1 MCVLSQLLTIGFLF
15 ATEARSDLPEKIV
28 YLYNQPLNTEDVTGI
43 MQKISA
49 GESTDT
55 IYNGP
60 TKVMKSAWVYIPGE
74 ILRKDTSRNYILTGY
89 YEAMDLYEH
98 INGHW
103 KKVFRGGAYMKFS
116 EEKSGKAG
124 RFFFKLFDPGEKIA
138 DAYLVACRRYDDYVY
153 SQMEG
158 IPMSEAEIK
167 GWKHQY
173 DQSKE
178 WFNRMTL
185 PFWGIL
191 MLTTIVLGA
200 RYVSSRDKA
209 YLMYTIG
216 NLFFVINCILLYFID
231 PANIQYY
238 PFDDP
243 MLAVAVTGPVFIL
256 GVGGF
261 ILSFRYFYTQGP
273 FLELARMITFWAAL
287 SCLLVAAFN
296 TVVNYYWRTLFI
308 TNIVMY
314 LFLVLMIVVIYMIIF
329 RNRDSM
335 KGLTMTTSFLTIIY
349 GSFFIAL
356 ASVAGFILSAV
367 FAQNTLYLGKFH
379 LQSFPLL
386 IGIAIYNAFVLMAF
400 SSRDHQ
406 IAEEANQLKIK
417 AYEYEVR
424 VLQNSLNPH
433 FIFNSLNLID
443 FFVYRKDL
451 PRARNALFQFSDLL
465 RMVIDKTGEKMIS
478 LDEELKMLEL
488 YLKLESSRNKELFT
502 YEILVDKDVETGK
515 ILIPPLLI
523 QPIVENALK
532 HGILNKEDG
541 GGQISIIL
549 SVDRDFLKIEV
560 RDNGIG
566 FKKSAELKSFI
577 HNDRKHLGMELTR
590 RRLEL
595 MSEQSR
601 IEIRDL
607 PEGEGASVVIK
618 IPVK

>member
-15 ATEARSDLPEKIV
+15 AAEAKDHLPEKIV
-28 YLYNQPLNTEDVTGI
+28 YLYNQSLNTEDVTAI
-43 MQKISA
+43 MQRISE
-49 GESTDT
+49 GEYTDT
-55 IYNGP
+55 IAHGP
-60 TKVMKSAWVYIPGE
+60 TKVMKSAWIYIPGE
-74 ILRKDTSRNYILTGY
+74 ILRKDTSRNCILTGY
-89 YEAMDLYEH
+89 YESMDLYKNVKGNWE
-98 INGHW
+98 
-103 KKVFRGGAYMKFS
+103 KVSRGGVYMKFS
-116 EEKSGKAG
+116 EEGATAG
-124 RFFFKLFDPGEKIA
+124 RFFFKLFNPGEEIA
-138 DAYLVACRRYDDYVY
+138 DAYLIACRRYDDYVY

-158 IPMSEAEIK
+158 IPMSHEEIK
-167 GWKHQY
+167 DWKSAY
-173 DQSKE
+173 DRSKE

-191 MLTTIVLGA
+191 ILTTVVLGA
-200 RYVSSRDKA
+200 RYVSSGDKA

-216 NLFFVINCILLYFID
+216 NFFFTLNCIFLYFID
-231 PANIQYY
+231 PANIQYHL
-238 PFDDP
+238 FNDP
-243 MLAVAVTGPVFIL
+243 MMIVAVTGPVFIL

-261 ILSFRYFYTQGP
+261 VLSFRYFYTQGP
-273 FLELARMITFWAAL
+273 FLELARKITFWGAL
-287 SCLLVAAFN
+287 SCLLVA
-296 TVVNYYWRTLFI
+296 VVNTIVNYFWHILFV

-314 LFLVLMIVVIYMIIF
+314 VFLVLMIVVVYMILYY
-329 RNRDSM
+329 NREDL
-335 KGLTMTTSFLTIIY
+335 KGFTMTTSFLTIVY

-356 ASVAGFILSAV
+356 ASVVGFILSAI
-367 FAQNTLYLGKFH
+367 FAQNSLYLGKFH

-400 SSRDHQ
+400 SKRDHQ
-406 IAEEANQLKIK
+406 ISEEANNFKIR

-451 PRARNALFQFSDLL
+451 PQARNALFQFSDLL
-465 RMVIDKTGEKMIS
+465 RMVIDKTGEKMIP
-478 LDEELKMLEL
+478 LEEELKMLEL

-502 YEILVDKDVETGK
+502 YNIVVDENVDTGK

-523 QPIVENALK
+523 QPIVENAVK
-532 HGILNKEDG
+532 HGILNKDDG
-541 GGQISIIL
+541 DGQISIVM
-549 SVDRDFLKIEV
+549 SVEEDFLKIEV
-560 RDNGIG
+560 NDNGIG

-595 MSEQSR
+595 LSERSS
-601 IEIRDL
+601 IEIKDL
-607 PEGEGASVVIK
+607 PEGEGASVIIK